1 VLVLD
6 LSHPLMP
13 VVVFGIVGCL
23 IGLGFIVLIRITTGG
38 KRR

>member
-1 VLVLD
+1 MLVLD

-13 VVVFGIVGCL
+13 VVAFGILGCL
-23 IGLGFIVLIRITTGG
+23 IGLGFIVLIRLTTG